1 MEQSAAAKMFEAMF
15 ETLVDQVTA
24 AVTAKLDALIGAR
37 FANAR
42 AELEETVAAR
52 IAVDED
58 ALDDRIERWMENN
71 LDVEHEVA
79 SYMTHHFDLDDLDI
93 STRIQ
98 DFIDDIDWKE
108 KVSEV
113 MSEARITFE

>member
-24 AVTAKLDALIGAR
+24 AVTAKLDSLIDAR
-37 FANAR
+37 FEVAR
-42 AELEETVAAR
+42 ENLEDAIGSR
-52 IAVDED
+52 IAIDED
-58 ALDDRIERWMENN
+58 VMDTRIERWMEDRF
-71 LDVEHEVA
+71 DVSGEMDR
-79 SYMTHHFDLDDLDI
+79 YMANHFDLDDFDI

-98 DFIDDIDWKE
+98 DAIDDIDWKE